1 MMKFMKPIKTLAAL
15 LMAVA
20 ATTACSSGDT
30 IIDEPINEPIVK
42 PEAPKT
48 YTMTVQAT
56 MGGDAATTRA
66 LGFEGTELIAMWTA
80 GDVVKVYPVMGTGI
94 GEQISPSPVATLS
107 AQGSGATTTLR
118 GTFDEG
124 FTPMVNAKLRLKF
137 LSEEYTGQKGTLE
150 YIAANCDYATA
161 DVTITDVTDGN
172 VTTTPASF
180 ANQQAIV
187 KFSLKKSDGTT
198 PITTK
203 NFSVKYDSKTYLVN
217 LDNASSDIY
226 VAIPGRSSK
235 TVKLGAYS
243 SDDDKIFG
251 YGKANVT
258 FENGKYYTISVK
270 MSEWS
275 GDLEMLP
282 IDYTAKSGDVLTG
295 KLNGNLKL
303 SIAQG
308 ALVRLN
314 NVNISAN
321 NSAGITCLGEAE
333 IDLIGT
339 NNVKT
344 TAKNYPA
351 VQVTDDESCALTING
366 NDGSLTA
373 TGGTYAA
380 GIGSGSGGTCGNITI
395 NGGTITAT
403 GKGAAG
409 IGSGYNGKCGDIT
422 ISGGTVTATSDKNA
436 AGIGSGVGGTCL
448 SISISGGTV
457 TATGGSY
464 AAGIGSGEVGKYTSI
479 SIGSSITMVK
489 ATSGGEDYAPIGKG
503 KSDQGSGSVT
513 IDGTTID
520 GGTGYSPNNWNPN
533 SLSPANTTEN
543 GHLNW
548 TLEGNTWTLTPK
560 PQQ

>member
-1 MMKFMKPIKTLAAL
+1 MTMMKFMKPIKTLAAL

-56 MGGDAATTRA
+56 MEGDAATTRA

-80 GDVVKVYPVMGTGI
+80 GDVVKVYHVMGTGLA
-94 GEQISPSPVATLS
+94 EQISPSPVATLS

-137 LSEEYTGQKGTLE
+137 LSEIYTGQKGTLE

-161 DVTITDVTDGN
+161 DVTITGVDGGN
-172 VTTTPASF
+172 VTTTAASF

-198 PITTK
+198 PIVTK

-226 VAIPGRSSK
+226 VAIPGQSSK

-282 IDYTAKSGDVLTG
+282 IDYTAKSGDELTG
-295 KLNGNLKL
+295 KLNRNLKL
-303 SIAQG
+303 SIANG
-308 ALVRLN
+308 ALVYLN
-314 NVNISAN
+314 NVTISAN

-333 IDLIGT
+333 IFLIGT

-344 TAKNYPA
+344 TANNYPA
-351 VQVTDDESCALTING
+351 VQVADDVFQTLTING

-380 GIGSGSGGTCGNITI
+380 GIGSGNNGKCGNITI
-395 NGGTITAT
+395 RGGTITAT
-403 GKGAAG
+403 GNGAAG
-409 IGSGYNGKCGDIT
+409 IGSGFNGKCGDIT
-422 ISGGTVTATSDKNA
+422 ISGGTVTATCDKNA
-436 AGIGSGVGGTCL
+436 AGIGSGNGGSCL
-448 SISISGGTV
+448 NISISGGTV
-457 TATGGSY
+457 TATGGDY
-464 AAGIGSGEVGKYTSI
+464 AAGIGSGGGNTCGNITITTGVTKVTATKGSNAPY
-479 SIGSSITMVK
+479 SIGS
-489 ATSGGEDYAPIGKG
+489 GNKG
-503 KSDQGSGSVT
+503 KCGNIT
-513 IDGTTID
+513 I
-520 GGTGYSPNNWNPN
+520 GGTQYYNGTDFQNGGDAYLKTSPFTYP
-533 SLSPANTTEN
+533 PT
-543 GHLNW
+543 H
-548 TLEGNTWTLTPK
+548 
-560 PQQ
+560 